1 MTDHSGNIRFQAD
14 HHPLVFS
21 GRFSSLTDYCLH
33 LMHLKAYE
41 EAASLAAG
49 KAILDLGCNNGYG
62 SAVLGEVCSQVVAL
76 DVSPS
81 AIEDA
86 RERFGNRDIDFRLYD
101 GRNIPCDNQ
110 SFDVAVSFQVIEHL
124 ADTAPYLTEITRVL
138 RPSGS
143 ALFTTP
149 NAAIRLDRDMKPWNE
164 FHVGEYR
171 ADELAG
177 ILKVVFDEVNIRG
190 LFAIEEL
197 YQIELDRCQKALQT
211 TRSRNPP
218 RRRSLLEQSRDMLA
232 HFTKIILPSSAIDY
246 IRARRAVIT
255 PELDPVM
262 IKKYSTGDLF
272 YRSDNLDEAL
282 DLMAICSMKPTN

>member
-110 SFDVAVSFQVIEHL
+110 SFDVAVS
-124 ADTAPYLTEITRVL
+124 
-138 RPSGS
+138 S
-143 ALFTTP
+143 
-149 NAAIRLDRDMKPWNE
+149 
-164 FHVGEYR
+164 
-171 ADELAG
+171 
-177 ILKVVFDEVNIRG
+177 
-190 LFAIEEL
+190 
-197 YQIELDRCQKALQT
+197 
-211 TRSRNPP
+211 
-218 RRRSLLEQSRDMLA
+218 
-232 HFTKIILPSSAIDY
+232 
-246 IRARRAVIT
+246 
-255 PELDPVM
+255 
-262 IKKYSTGDLF
+262 
-272 YRSDNLDEAL
+272 
-282 DLMAICSMKPTN
+282 PTN